1 MSRGSNPDREKEIFL
16 YSKSSISVV
25 TPHPAS
31 YSISNSVP
39 FREQTH
45 QVSTLSTH
53 NRLASGLR
61 ISGAVPFLTSVV
73 MWSEGL
79 SNRVSIIVKRYI
91 DHMHFAAYMTV
102 SFITCFVQFF
112 WFYFLSLY
120 IWW

>member
-45 QVSTLSTH
+45 HVTTLSTH

-61 ISGAVPFLTSVV
+61 ISGAVHFLTSVV